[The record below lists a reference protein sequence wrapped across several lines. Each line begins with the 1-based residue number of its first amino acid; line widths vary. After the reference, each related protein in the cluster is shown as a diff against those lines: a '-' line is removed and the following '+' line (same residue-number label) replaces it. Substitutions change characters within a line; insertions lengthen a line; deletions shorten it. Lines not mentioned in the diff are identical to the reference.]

1 MLMTVAFEPLTVVSP
16 KGRLTRVVEVLLLF
30 DEGRGLEE
38 DSLMRE

>member
-16 KGRLTRVVEVLLLF
+16 MGRLTRVVEVLLF

-38 DSLMRE
+38 ESLRRE